1 LSSTWDEI
9 STSVDTDGHVSIIT
23 FNGVALIADGAASTG
38 ILKYDGDTTSYI
50 TDSPAAPLCL
60 MAHANRVVCASADVP
75 DYVYFSGP
83 NDYEDW
89 ATASPGA
96 ALTIAAGFGDGYSI
110 TGLATIYDAL
120 IVSKVKRD
128 TSGNVVGRKV
138 YAIFTAG
145 APENWQVKLISSENA
160 AMFPGGMVA
169 VGEMIYLIDDNG
181 FKAVSPTPNGQ
192 YGDISVDPVIGSRV
206 KKFAAAYARVATSA
220 LMTYIPS
227 LAQVWCVMGG
237 LTSSRIFIWHPVQGA
252 FTIADFGQ
260 TFVPKAITEVGQT
273 VYLAGN
279 DGYLYTFQNRA
290 TDEYGETPTP
300 IYATVRT
307 RVFEGLGGD
316 LILKKAKLV
325 MEALLTSDV
334 LVEAYLPE
342 EGRRVPIGIAQIGDG
357 SAANPVYEAVDEVVN
372 ADYLLA
378 YGERLR
384 QPIFYSGPRAVSM
397 SIQIRVIGGRVTLNS
412 ITAEFAVVGR

>member
-1 LSSTWDEI
+1 MSTWTEV
-9 STSVDTDGHVSIIT
+9 STSVSTDTHVSIIT
-23 FNGVALIADGAASTG
+23 FNGVALIADGESSSG
-38 ILKYDGDTTSYI
+38 ILKYDGDTTGYI

-128 TSGNVVGRKV
+128 TDGNIVGRKV

-160 AMFPGGMVA
+160 AMLCGGLCA
-169 VGEMIYLIDDNG
+169 VGEQIYMVDING

-192 YGDISVDPVIGSRV
+192 YGDVSVDPVIGVRIN
-206 KKFAAAYARVATSA
+206 KLAAQLARNADKV
-220 LMTYIPS
+220 MMEYVPS
-227 LAQVWCVMGG
+227 LAQVWCVVG
-237 LTSSRIFIWHPVQGA
+237 SSSQARVFCWHPIQGA
-252 FTIADFGQ
+252 FTQIDFGSFIPSAVAQ
-260 TFVPKAITEVGQT
+260 IGQL

-279 DGYLYTFQNRA
+279 DGVLYRLTNAGEDETGDA
-290 TDEYGETPTP
+290 TYTD
-300 IYATVRT
+300 IYATLRT

-316 LILKKAKLV
+316 LILKKTKVVIEPLRPANVK
-325 MEALLTSDV
+325 
-334 LVEAYLPE
+334 VEAYLPVDN
-342 EGRRVPIGIAQIGDG
+342 RRVEVGDIVTGSG
-357 SAANPVYEAVDEVVN
+357 SASVPLYEAFDLLAD
-372 ADYLLA
+372 ADYSLSDSTTS
-378 YGERLR
+378 YDST
-384 QPIFYSGPRAVSM
+384 FYSGPRAASM
-397 SIQIRVIGGRVTLNS
+397 CLQIRTLGGRVVLNS